1 MAAAQTESQALAAVA
16 ALREGLERI
25 APKLVAGATGVPRLD
40 RLSGGASQETW
51 AFDVAAPGAS
61 GEAAVSKW
69 ILRRSPPGVDPRS
82 SMGCGLEV
90 EARLIGLA
98 SEAGVPVPG
107 VGHVLTPEDGIGVG
121 FIMTRIEG
129 ETLPPKILKDPAFAA
144 MLPGLA
150 AQCGAALARIHG
162 IDLARLPPLR
172 TAPAEGEVAAYL
184 ERHRRCGT
192 PKPVFEFAFRWLH
205 QNMPAPK
212 PRLALVHGDF
222 RHGNLMMGTD
232 GLRGVLDWELA
243 HLGDPM
249 EDLGWICVNSWRFGR
264 TEMPVGGFGT
274 REQLFEA
281 YEAAGGM
288 RVNPEEVRFWE
299 VLGTLKWGVM
309 CEGMAHAFLAGERNV
324 ERAAI
329 GRRSSETEID
339 LLNLLLPR

>member
-1 MAAAQTESQALAAVA
+1 MAGAQTESQALAAVE
-16 ALREGLERI
+16 ALREGLARI
-25 APKLVAGATGVPRLD
+25 APKLVAGATGLARLD

-51 AFDVAAPGAS
+51 AFSVDGPG
-61 GEAAVSKW
+61 GAVSQW
-69 ILRRSPPGVDPRS
+69 ILRRSPPGVDTRA

-90 EARLIGLA
+90 EAQLIGLA
-98 SEAGVPVPG
+98 GAAGVPVPG
-107 VGHVLTPEDGIGVG
+107 VGHVLTPADGIGVG
-121 FIMTRIEG
+121 FIMTRLEG
-129 ETLPPKILKDPAFAA
+129 ETLPQKILREPEFAP

-150 AQCGAALARIHG
+150 AQCGQALARIHN
-162 IDLARLPPLR
+162 IELARLPALR
-172 TAPAEGEVAAYL
+172 TAPAAGEVAAYRK
-184 ERHRRCGT
+184 RHLGT
-192 PKPVFEFAFRWLH
+192 GQQQPVFELAFRWLE
-205 QNMPAPK
+205 QNIPAPK

-222 RHGNLMMGTD
+222 RHGNLMIGTD

-264 TEMPVGGFGT
+264 TEKPVGGFGT

-309 CEGMAHAFLAGERNV
+309 CEGMAAAFLAGERNV
-324 ERAAI
+324 ERAVI

>member
-1 MAAAQTESQALAAVA
+1 MAAAQTESQALAAVE
-16 ALREGLERI
+16 ALRQGLARI
-25 APKLVAGATGVPRLD
+25 APKLVAGATGISRLD

-51 AFDVAAPGAS
+51 AFDVAAQ
-61 GEAAVSKW
+61 EANGQAATSHW
-69 ILRRSPPGVDPRS
+69 ILRRSPPGVDPRN

-90 EARLIGLA
+90 EAQLIGLA
-98 SEAGVPVPG
+98 GAAGVPVPG
-107 VGHVLTPEDGIGVG
+107 VGHVLTPADGIGVG
-121 FIMTRIEG
+121 FIMTRLEG
-129 ETLPPKILKDPAFAA
+129 ETLPPKILKDPAFAP

-150 AQCGAALARIHG
+150 AQCGQALARIHG
-162 IDLARLPPLR
+162 IALDQLPVLR
-172 TAPAEGEVAAYL
+172 TAPAQGEVAAYK
-184 ERHRRCGT
+184 ERYQRYGL
-192 PKPVFEFAFRWLH
+192 PKPVFELAFRWLE
-205 QNMPAPK
+205 QNFPAPK
-212 PRLALVHGDF
+212 PSLALVHGDF

-264 TEMPVGGFGT
+264 TEKPVGGFGT

-309 CEGMAHAFLAGERNV
+309 CDGMAFAFLAGERNV

-329 GRRSSETEID
+329 GRRSSETELD

>member
-1 MAAAQTESQALAAVA
+1 MAGAQTESQALAAVE
-16 ALREGLERI
+16 ALREGLARI
-25 APKLVAGATGVPRLD
+25 APKLVAGATGLARLD

-51 AFDVAAPGAS
+51 AFSVNGAD
-61 GEAAVSKW
+61 GAVSRW
-69 ILRRSPPGVDPRS
+69 ILRRSPPGVDTRA

-90 EARLIGLA
+90 EAQLIGLA
-98 SEAGVPVPG
+98 GAAGVPVPG
-107 VGHVLTPEDGIGVG
+107 VGHVLTPADGIGVG
-121 FIMTRIEG
+121 FIMTRLEG
-129 ETLPPKILKDPAFAA
+129 ETLPQKILREPEFAP

-150 AQCGAALARIHG
+150 AQCGQALARIHS
-162 IDLARLPPLR
+162 IELARLPALR
-172 TAPAEGEVAAYL
+172 TAPAAGEVAAYRK
-184 ERHRRCGT
+184 RHLGT
-192 PKPVFEFAFRWLH
+192 GQQQPVFELAFRWLE
-205 QNMPAPK
+205 QNIPAPK

-222 RHGNLMMGTD
+222 RHGNLMIGTD

-264 TEMPVGGFGT
+264 TEKPVGGFGT

-281 YEAAGGM
+281 YEAAGGI

-309 CEGMAHAFLAGERNV
+309 CEGMAAAFLAGERNV
-324 ERAAI
+324 ERAVI

>member
-1 MAAAQTESQALAAVA
+1 MAGAQTESQALAAVE
-16 ALREGLERI
+16 ALREGLARI
-25 APKLVAGATGVPRLD
+25 APKLVAGATGLARLD

-51 AFDVAAPGAS
+51 AFSVNGAD
-61 GEAAVSKW
+61 GAVSQW
-69 ILRRSPPGVDPRS
+69 ILRRSPPGVDTRA

-90 EARLIGLA
+90 EAQLIGLA
-98 SEAGVPVPG
+98 GAAGVPVPG
-107 VGHVLTPEDGIGVG
+107 VGHVLTPADGIGVG
-121 FIMTRIEG
+121 FIMTRLEG
-129 ETLPPKILKDPAFAA
+129 ETLPQKILREPEFAP

-150 AQCGAALARIHG
+150 AQCGQALARIHS
-162 IDLARLPPLR
+162 IELARLPALR
-172 TAPAEGEVAAYL
+172 TAPAAGEVAAYRK
-184 ERHRRCGT
+184 RHLGT
-192 PKPVFEFAFRWLH
+192 GQQQPVFELAFRWLE
-205 QNMPAPK
+205 QNIPAPK

-222 RHGNLMMGTD
+222 RHGNLMIGTD

-264 TEMPVGGFGT
+264 TEKPVGGFGT

-281 YEAAGGM
+281 YEAAGGI

-309 CEGMAHAFLAGERNV
+309 CEGMAAAFLAGERNV
-324 ERAAI
+324 ERAVI

>member
-1 MAAAQTESQALAAVA
+1 MAGAQTESQALAAVE
-16 ALREGLERI
+16 ALREGLARI
-25 APKLVAGATGVPRLD
+25 APKLVAGATGLARLD

-51 AFDVAAPGAS
+51 AFSVNGPDG
-61 GEAAVSKW
+61 AVSHW
-69 ILRRSPPGVDPRS
+69 ILRRSPPGVDTRA

-90 EARLIGLA
+90 EAQLIGLA
-98 SEAGVPVPG
+98 GAAGVPVPG
-107 VGHVLTPEDGIGVG
+107 VGHVLTPADGIGVG
-121 FIMTRIEG
+121 FIMTRLDG
-129 ETLPPKILKDPAFAA
+129 ETLPQKILREPEFAP

-150 AQCGAALARIHG
+150 AQCGQALARIHNVE
-162 IDLARLPPLR
+162 LARLPALR
-172 TAPAEGEVAAYL
+172 TAPAAGEVAAYRK
-184 ERHRRCGT
+184 RHQGT
-192 PKPVFEFAFRWLH
+192 GQQQPVFELAFRWLE
-205 QNMPAPK
+205 QNIPAPK

-222 RHGNLMMGTD
+222 RHGNLMIGTD

-264 TEMPVGGFGT
+264 TEKPVGGFGT

-309 CEGMAHAFLAGERNV
+309 CEGMAAAFLAGERNV
-324 ERAAI
+324 ERAVI